1 MLELKNVRK
10 IYKNSIVALDDVNL
24 EFANNGLVF
33 VRGDSGSGKSTLLN
47 IMSTLEHPTIGEV
60 LYNGEVLDKKTS
72 KDYLKNEV
80 SIIFQDANLF
90 DNLSVI
96 DNLSIYEEKG
106 ETEELLIRLD
116 IDALKNKKVKNLSGG
131 EKRRVAIARAILK
144 HPHILFCDEP
154 EASLDEEN
162 RENIFKMLAEL
173 SKEML
178 VIVSSHDADVED
190 YANRIITIQ
199 AGKVIEDKNI
209 KKVRENDEKQSSK
222 NYKVNKKFIS
232 VVSKDILFSK
242 KISYVVTT
250 LILAVLSSL
259 IFFAGIVSKFNY
271 VDILV
276 NTMKHE
282 KNNMLLGIGDN
293 KGYSYL
299 IGDKIYKDS
308 VGNEYNF
315 GNKYLSLNINEP
327 DVYDHVPYNV
337 FYEIPDAPE
346 IYKFNDGFVTYGLL
360 GNKPVK
366 NNEVVIYEILAEV
379 IKHYGIYLEDGT
391 VLKVNDVSELVG
403 KEVMLGDYPVV
414 ISGIIRQDFSGY
426 EKFREDGYYSF
437 DEINIFKNIEK
448 ASFDSLI
455 GAFRSLI
462 LVDSSFF
469 DYIEGDYQDIFENT
483 PIAFENDYNEVRKY
497 LLRVNPK
504 ERTDIN
510 VYESL
515 MNNEGFGDLELGG
528 SIYAY
533 STSILYYLYLLG
545 QIIFLLSPFILVI
558 MVYAIM
564 MYFENVYK
572 KNREK
577 FAILSCLGL
586 TNKDLTR
593 VYLNSLSVF
602 FMGIITL
609 SVILLV
615 STIIY
620 LNINLSKLVGF
631 YLHPFSFNAAYIL
644 ISVGILVLTF
654 IFSYIFLRFRVNKR
668 NAIVYLKNN

>member
-1 MLELKNVRK
+1 MLELRGIGKKYKKN
-10 IYKNSIVALDDVNL
+10 IVALDNVNL
-24 EFANNGLVF
+24 EFANNGIVF

-47 IMSTLEHPTIGEV
+47 IMSTLEYPSEGSV
-60 LYNGEVLDKKTS
+60 LYNGKVLDQKNS
-72 KDYLKNEV
+72 PNYLRNEV
-80 SIIFQDANLF
+80 SIIFQDSNLF

-96 DNLSIYEEKG
+96 DNLNIYEEKG
-106 ETEELLIRLD
+106 ETEELLKHLD
-116 IDALKNKKVKNLSGG
+116 IASLKNKKVKNLSGG

-162 RENIFKMLAEL
+162 RENIFKILAGL

-178 VIVSSHDADVED
+178 VIVSSHDADIEE
-190 YANRIITIQ
+190 YANRIITIK
-199 AGKVIEDKNI
+199 AGKVIEDKEL
-209 KKVRENDEKQSSK
+209 KKVSENKTKSVR
-222 NYKVNKKFIS
+222 NYKVNKKFLG

-242 KISYVVTT
+242 KISYIVTT

-259 IFFAGIVSKFNY
+259 VLFAGIISKFNY

-299 IGDKIYKDS
+299 VGDKIYKDS

-315 GNKYLSLNINEP
+315 GNKYLGLKINEP
-327 DVYDHVPYNV
+327 DVFAQMPYNV

-346 IYKFNDGFVTYGLL
+346 IYKFDDGFVTDGLL

-366 NNEVVIYEILAEV
+366 NNDVVIYEILAEV
-379 IKHYGIYLEDGT
+379 IKHYGIYLKDGSL
-391 VLKVNDVSELVG
+391 LKVNDVSELVG
-403 KEVMLGDYPVV
+403 KEVMFGDYPVV

-437 DEINIFKNIEK
+437 DEINIFKNIK
-448 ASFDSLI
+448 RISFDSLI

-462 LVDSSFF
+462 LVDASFF
-469 DYIEGDYQDIFENT
+469 DYIEGDYQDIFEKT

-515 MNNEGFGDLELGG
+515 MNNEGFGELELGG

-533 STSILYYLYLLG
+533 STSVLYYLYLLG

-586 TNKDLTR
+586 TNKDLTH

-602 FMGIITL
+602 FTGIITL

-620 LNINLSKLVGF
+620 LNIDLSKLVGF
-631 YLHPFSFNAAYIL
+631 YLHPFSFNAIYIL

>member
-1 MLELKNVRK
+1 MLELRGIGKKYKKN
-10 IYKNSIVALDDVNL
+10 IVALDDVSL
-24 EFANNGLVF
+24 EFSNNGLVF

-47 IMSTLEHPTIGEV
+47 IMSTLEYPSEGSV
-60 LYNGEVLDKKTS
+60 LYNGEVLDKK
-72 KDYLKNEV
+72 KYQDYLKNEV
-80 SIIFQDANLF
+80 SIVFQDSNLF

-96 DNLSIYEEKG
+96 DNLNIYEEKG
-106 ETEELLIRLD
+106 ETEELLKRLD
-116 IDALKNKKVKNLSGG
+116 IDSLKNKKVKNLSGG

-162 RENIFKMLAEL
+162 RENIFKILVEL

-178 VIVSSHDADVED
+178 VIVSSHDADVEE
-190 YANRIITIQ
+190 YANRIITIK
-199 AGKVIEDKNI
+199 AGKVIEDKKI
-209 KKVRENDEKQSSK
+209 KKVRENDEKKSSK

-242 KISYVVTT
+242 KISYIVTT

-259 IFFAGIVSKFNY
+259 VLFAGIISKFNY
-271 VDILV
+271 ADILT

-282 KNNMLLGIGDN
+282 KNNMLLGIGKHN
-293 KGYSYL
+293 GYSYL
-299 IGDKIYKDS
+299 VGEKSYIDS
-308 VGNEYNF
+308 TGNEHLY
-315 GNKYLSLNINEP
+315 GKKYLGLNINEP
-327 DVYDHVPYNV
+327 DVFAQIPYNA
-337 FYEIPDAPE
+337 FYEIPEVPE
-346 IYKFNDGFVTYGLL
+346 IFEFDDGFVMDELL
-360 GNKPVK
+360 GNKPV
-366 NNEVVIYEILAEV
+366 NNNDIVIYEILAEV
-379 IKHYGIYLEDGT
+379 IKHYWIYLKDGT
-391 VLKVNDVSELVG
+391 ILKVNDVSELVG

-414 ISGIIRQDFSGY
+414 ISGIIKQELSDF
-426 EKFREDGYYSF
+426 EEFREDGYYSI
-437 DEINIFKNIEK
+437 DEMNVIKNIRK
-448 ASFDSLI
+448 TSFDSLV
-455 GAFRSLI
+455 GWFRSLI
-462 LVDSSFF
+462 LVDASFF
-469 DYIEGDYQDIFENT
+469 EYIGGEYEAFISLPIDFEDDYKG
-483 PIAFENDYNEVRKY
+483 VHRY
-497 LLRVNPK
+497 LSRVNPK
-504 ERTDIN
+504 EKTDIS
-510 VYESL
+510 VYDSL
-515 MNNEGFGDLELGG
+515 MHNEGFGELELNG
-528 SIYAY
+528 SIYAS
-533 STSILYYLYLLG
+533 STSVLYYLYLLG

-631 YLHPFSFNAAYIL
+631 YLHPFSFNATYIL
-644 ISVGILVLTF
+644 ISIGILVLTF

>member
-1 MLELKNVRK
+1 MLELRGIGKKYKKN
-10 IYKNSIVALDDVNL
+10 IVALDDVSL
-24 EFANNGLVF
+24 EFSNNGLVF

-47 IMSTLEHPTIGEV
+47 IMSTLEYPSEGSV
-60 LYNGEVLDKKTS
+60 LYNGEVLDKK
-72 KDYLKNEV
+72 KYQDYLKNEV
-80 SIIFQDANLF
+80 SIVFQDSNLF

-96 DNLSIYEEKG
+96 DNLNIYEEKG
-106 ETEELLIRLD
+106 ETEELLKRLD
-116 IDALKNKKVKNLSGG
+116 IDSLKNKKVKNLSGG

-162 RENIFKMLAEL
+162 RENIFKILVEL

-178 VIVSSHDADVED
+178 VIVSSHDADVEE
-190 YANRIITIQ
+190 YANRIITIK
-199 AGKVIEDKNI
+199 AGKVIEDKKI
-209 KKVRENDEKQSSK
+209 KKVRENDEKKSSK

-242 KISYVVTT
+242 KISYIVTT

-259 IFFAGIVSKFNY
+259 VLFAGIISKFNY
-271 VDILV
+271 ADILT

-282 KNNMLLGIGDN
+282 KNNMLLGIGKHN
-293 KGYSYL
+293 GYSYL
-299 IGDKIYKDS
+299 VGEKSYIDS
-308 VGNEYNF
+308 TGNEHLY
-315 GNKYLSLNINEP
+315 GKKYLGLNINEP
-327 DVYDHVPYNV
+327 DVFAQIPYNA
-337 FYEIPDAPE
+337 FYEIPEVPE
-346 IYKFNDGFVTYGLL
+346 IFEFDDGFVMDELL
-360 GNKPVK
+360 GNKPV
-366 NNEVVIYEILAEV
+366 NNNDIVIYEILAEV
-379 IKHYGIYLEDGT
+379 IKHYGIYLKDGSL
-391 VLKVNDVSELVG
+391 LKVNDISELIG
-403 KEVMLGDYPVV
+403 KEVMFGDYPVI
-414 ISGIIRQDFSGY
+414 ISGIIKQELSDF
-426 EKFREDGYYSF
+426 EEFREDGYY
-437 DEINIFKNIEK
+437 NIEDVNIIKNIRK
-448 ASFDSLI
+448 TSFDSLV
-455 GAFRSLI
+455 GWFRSLI
-462 LVDSSFF
+462 LVDASFF
-469 DYIEGDYQDIFENT
+469 DYIGGEYEAFISLPIDFEDDYKG
-483 PIAFENDYNEVRKY
+483 VHRY
-497 LLRVNPK
+497 LSRVNPK
-504 ERTDIN
+504 EKTDIS
-510 VYESL
+510 VYDSL
-515 MNNEGFGDLELGG
+515 MHNEGFGELELNG
-528 SIYAY
+528 SIYAS
-533 STSILYYLYLLG
+533 STSVLYYLYLLG

-609 SVILLV
+609 SVILLA

-620 LNINLSKLVGF
+620 LNINLSRLVGF
-631 YLHPFSFNAAYIL
+631 YLHPFSFNATYIL
-644 ISVGILVLTF
+644 ISIGILVLTF

>member
-1 MLELKNVRK
+1 MLEVRGIGKKYKKN
-10 IYKNSIVALDDVNL
+10 IVALDNVNL
-24 EFANNGLVF
+24 EFANNGLVI

-47 IMSTLEHPTIGEV
+47 IMSTLEYPSEGSV
-60 LYNGEVLDKKTS
+60 LYNGEVLDKK
-72 KDYLKNEV
+72 KYQDYLKDEV
-80 SIIFQDANLF
+80 SIVFQDSNLF

-96 DNLSIYEEKG
+96 DNLNIYEEKG
-106 ETEELLIRLD
+106 ETEELLKRLD
-116 IDALKNKKVKNLSGG
+116 IDSLKNKKVKNLSGG

-162 RENIFKMLAEL
+162 RENIFKILAEL

-178 VIVSSHDADVED
+178 VIVSSHDADVEE
-190 YANRIITIQ
+190 YANRIITIK
-199 AGKVIEDKNI
+199 AGKVIEDKELRNI
-209 KKVRENDEKQSSK
+209 SENKTKSVR
-222 NYKVNKKFIS
+222 NYKVNKKFLG

-242 KISYVVTT
+242 KISYIVTT

-259 IFFAGIVSKFNY
+259 VLFAGIISKFNY

-282 KNNMLLGIGDN
+282 KNNMLLGIGKHN
-293 KGYSYL
+293 GYSYL
-299 IGDKIYKDS
+299 VGEKSYIDS
-308 VGNEYNF
+308 TGNEHLY
-315 GNKYLSLNINEP
+315 GKKYLGLNINEP
-327 DVYDHVPYNV
+327 DVFAQIPYNA
-337 FYEIPDAPE
+337 FYEIPEVPE
-346 IYKFNDGFVTYGLL
+346 IFEFDDGFVMDELL
-360 GNKPVK
+360 GNKPV
-366 NNEVVIYEILAEV
+366 NNNDIVIYEILAEV
-379 IKHYGIYLEDGT
+379 IKHYGIYLKDGT
-391 VLKVNDVSELVG
+391 ILKVNDVSELVG
-403 KEVMLGDYPVV
+403 KEVMFGDYPVI
-414 ISGIIRQDFSGY
+414 ISGIIRQELSDF
-426 EKFREDGYYSF
+426 EEFREDGYYSI
-437 DEINIFKNIEK
+437 DEMNVIKNIRK
-448 ASFDSLI
+448 TSFDSLV
-455 GAFRSLI
+455 GWFRSLI
-462 LVDSSFF
+462 LVDASFF
-469 DYIEGDYQDIFENT
+469 GYIGGEYEAILASLPIDFEDDYKG
-483 PIAFENDYNEVRKY
+483 VHRY
-497 LLRVNPK
+497 LSRVNPK
-504 ERTDIN
+504 EKTDIN

-515 MNNEGFGDLELGG
+515 MSNGGFGELELGG
-528 SIYAY
+528 SIYAL
-533 STSILYYLYLLG
+533 STSVLYYLYLLG

-620 LNINLSKLVGF
+620 LNMNLSKLVGF
-631 YLHPFSFNAAYIL
+631 YLHPFSFNATYIL
-644 ISVGILVLTF
+644 ISIGILVLTF

>member
-1 MLELKNVRK
+1 MLELRGIGKKYKKN
-10 IYKNSIVALDDVNL
+10 IVALDNVNL

-47 IMSTLEHPTIGEV
+47 IMSTLEYPSEGSV
-60 LYNGEVLDKKTS
+60 LYNGEVLDKKNS
-72 KDYLKNEV
+72 PSYLKNEV
-80 SIIFQDANLF
+80 SIVFQDSNLF

-96 DNLSIYEEKG
+96 DNLNVYEEKG
-106 ETEELLIRLD
+106 ETEELLKRLD
-116 IDALKNKKVKNLSGG
+116 IDSLKNKKVKNLSGG

-162 RENIFKMLAEL
+162 RENIFKILVEL

-178 VIVSSHDADVED
+178 VIVSSHDADVEE
-190 YANRIITIQ
+190 YANRIITIK
-199 AGKVIEDKNI
+199 AGKVIEDKKI
-209 KKVRENDEKQSSK
+209 KKVRENDEKKSSK

-242 KISYVVTT
+242 KISYIVTT
-250 LILAVLSSL
+250 LILAVFSSL
-259 IFFAGIVSKFNY
+259 VLFAGIISKFNY
-271 VDILV
+271 ADILT

-282 KNNMLLGIGDN
+282 KNNMLLGIGKHN
-293 KGYSYL
+293 GYSYL
-299 IGDKIYKDS
+299 VGEKSYIDS
-308 VGNEYNF
+308 TGNEHLY
-315 GNKYLSLNINEP
+315 GKKYLGLNINEP
-327 DVYDHVPYNV
+327 DVFAQIPYNA
-337 FYEIPDAPE
+337 FYEIPEVPE
-346 IYKFNDGFVTYGLL
+346 IFEFDDGFVMDELL
-360 GNKPVK
+360 GNKPV
-366 NNEVVIYEILAEV
+366 NNNDIVIYEILAEV
-379 IKHYGIYLEDGT
+379 IKHYGIYLKDGT
-391 VLKVNDVSELVG
+391 ILKVNDVSELVG
-403 KEVMLGDYPVV
+403 KEVMFGDYPVI

-426 EKFREDGYYSF
+426 EKFREDVYYSI
-437 DEINIFKNIEK
+437 DEMNVIKNIRK
-448 ASFDSLI
+448 TSFDSLV
-455 GAFRSLI
+455 GWFRSLI
-462 LVDSSFF
+462 LVDASFF
-469 DYIEGDYQDIFENT
+469 EYIGGEYEAILASLPIDFEDDYKG
-483 PIAFENDYNEVRKY
+483 VHRY
-497 LLRVNPK
+497 LSRVNPK
-504 ERTDIN
+504 EKTDIN
-510 VYESL
+510 VYDSL
-515 MNNEGFGDLELGG
+515 MHNEGFGELELNG
-528 SIYAY
+528 SIYAL
-533 STSILYYLYLLG
+533 STSVLYYLYLLG

-609 SVILLV
+609 SVILLA

-620 LNINLSKLVGF
+620 LNMNLSKLVGF
-631 YLHPFSFNAAYIL
+631 YLHPFSFNATYIL
-644 ISVGILVLTF
+644 ISIGILVLTF